1 MPQPRCCS
9 SDDAARKGNRLR
21 PLSARP
27 ALATTLAVAALA
39 AMSAAQGATARP
51 VSESASGTL
60 TYCSSISYP
69 PEEFYRGVVTRG
81 REIRPK
87 AVGSDIDIGREVAKR
102 LDLTAAFVHRE
113 FSTIIADLLARK
125 CDAIISGM
133 SDTAARRT
141 QVAFADYLV
150 VGQSVM
156 VRKGNPQGIRKPA
169 DLSGRSVSVER
180 GTTDEAFLRRQSNRL
195 QSAGKKPI
203 SIIVYSADTDAAS
216 SLREGKVDAYFGDS
230 PVVAYYV
237 AHDRS
242 FAFAGRPVN
251 PLPVGIAVR
260 KGDSRLGR
268 IRQAIAAMY
277 ADRTMERILARWNM
291 SSFALKK

>member
-1 MPQPRCCS
+1 MM
-9 SDDAARKGNRLR
+9 RLR
-21 PLSARP
+21 SGN
-27 ALATTLAVAALA
+27 ALAATLAVTAALTA
-39 AMSAAQGATARP
+39 LSAPQGAIAGP
-51 VSESASGTL
+51 SESASDTL

-87 AVGSDIDIGREVAKR
+87 PVGSDIDIGREVAKR
-102 LDLTAAFVHRE
+102 LDLTAAFLHRE

-125 CDAIISGM
+125 CDAIISGL
-133 SDTAARRT
+133 SNTPARRA

-156 VRKGNPQGIRKPA
+156 VRKDNPQRIRGPA

-180 GTTDEAFLRRQSNRL
+180 GTTDEAFLRRQSTRL
-195 QSAGKKPI
+195 EAAGKRSI
-203 SIIVYSADTDAAS
+203 SIVAYSADTDAAS
-216 SLREGKVDAYFGDS
+216 ALRKGKVDAYFGDS

-237 AHDRS
+237 ARDRS
-242 FAFAGRPVN
+242 LAFAGRPVN

-260 KGDSRLGR
+260 KGDPRLAR
-268 IRQAIAAMY
+268 IRAAIAAMY
-277 ADRTMERILARWNM
+277 ADGTMERVLARWNM
-291 SSFALKK
+291 TSFALKK